1 MNILKKIIYAVPVVA
16 VMLATSC
23 AKDSTATPEGG
34 DVADCYNVYFPEQ
47 DNMGSIE
54 LTAEESLPKTFT
66 YTACRT
72 NENDDITVPVV
83 VANNTDDVFVVSPI
97 HFADGEKSTTFT
109 VTLTDKAALG
119 VEYSL
124 KLNIEDTKYAPRFS
138 SLNPTKYNPQLAVEV
153 MRAHWVD
160 VSTGGTYSCVLT
172 EEKISGLKMQQKEKT
187 NDYKIVNFIGMGTDL
202 VFTWDPDTN
211 KCDIKRQPSGITIS
225 GHALDVMDFR
235 NFYLEYFGETYDWE
249 IFENAGYQQSS
260 YDPDK
265 KLFVFNL
272 MYMDISTGFGTN
284 PLADRFVFKGGSFG
298 CELELIMF
306 DPSRLVDTDSVIDSG
321 TIQAW
326 PNSEYMGWQ
335 IQAPSNNIKSLQF
348 IIIPT
353 LAYDYP
359 ESELGMSLDQ
369 YLQQNGISGTT
380 QIDSAGTTILDR
392 LNDPNRGFFLN
403 LSEGLDP
410 GTSYTMYAKATNT
423 LDETDEFVY
432 EHTTGA
438 AGIYYKMSYAA
449 EGESEA
455 SYEVTF
461 RLEENILN
469 DDAETPIYYVKN
481 LGVEDGQFWHAAYNA
496 TTNLLTI
503 PGYMVNAEESGCI
516 FNQYIA
522 ALNPEKTMA
531 YKLLS
536 IDPDNTESK
545 GTDACVFEITDGY
558 ITSLNTTLAVRV
570 DDISGTAPVALGYLG
585 YYPAG
590 TAVEQTTA
598 PEDGDEEESASVNVN
613 GVKVSFSSLSNM
625 AFVKEHNSMMAA
637 GSKLLSVKKQVEHT
651 ALKPIADMKKID
663 YRKKL

>member
-16 VMLATSC
+16 VMFAASC
-23 AKDSTATPEGG
+23 AKDSTSTPDGG

-47 DNMGSIE
+47 ENLGSIE

-72 NENDDITVPVV
+72 NANDDITVPVV
-83 VANNTDDVFVVSPI
+83 LADNTDDVFVVSPI

-109 VTLTDKAALG
+109 VTLTDKAGLG
-119 VEYSL
+119 IEYSL
-124 KLNIEDTKYAPRFS
+124 KLNIEDIKYAPRYS
-138 SLNPTKYNPQLAVEV
+138 GLNPTKYNPQLAVEI

-172 EEKISGLKMQQKEKT
+172 EAKTTGLKVQQKEKT
-187 NDYKIVNFIGMGTDL
+187 NDYKIVNFIGTGADL
-202 VFTWDPDTN
+202 EFTWDPDTN
-211 KCDIKRQPSGITIS
+211 KCDVKRQSSGITIS

-272 MYMDISTGFGTN
+272 MYIEIATGFGTN
-284 PLADRFVFKGGSFG
+284 PLADRFIFKGGSFG
-298 CELELIMF
+298 CELELVMF
-306 DPSRLVDTDSVIDSG
+306 APSRLVDTDSGAIDSG
-321 TIQAW
+321 TVQAW
-326 PNSEYMGWQ
+326 PNSEYAGWQ
-335 IQAPSNNIKSLQF
+335 IQAPSNNIKSLRF
-348 IIIPT
+348 VIIPT

-359 ESELGMSLDQ
+359 ESELGMSLDK
-369 YLQQNGISGTT
+369 YLETEGIPGTT

-392 LNDPNRGFFLN
+392 LNDPNRGYFLN

-410 GTSYTMYAKATNT
+410 ATSYTMYAKATND

-432 EHTTGA
+432 QYTTGS
-438 AGIYYKMSYAA
+438 AGQYYKMSYLADGA
-449 EGESEA
+449 SEP
-455 SYEVTF
+455 YEVTF
-461 RLEENILN
+461 RLETNTLN
-469 DDAETPIYYVKN
+469 DNAETPIYYIKN
-481 LGVEDGQFWHAAYNA
+481 LGVEDGQFWHAAYSAA
-496 TTNLLTI
+496 TKQLSI

-516 FNQYIA
+516 FNKYIA
-522 ALNPEKTMA
+522 ALDKEQTMA
-531 YKLLS
+531 YKVLS
-536 IDPDNTESK
+536 VDPDNTEST
-545 GTDACVFEITDGY
+545 GTDACVFEIADGY
-558 ITSLNTTLAVRV
+558 IATLKTTLAVRV

-598 PEDGDEEESASVNVN
+598 PSDDEEESASVKVN
-613 GVKVSFSSLSNM
+613 GINVSFSSLRNM
-625 AFVKEHNSMMAA
+625 VSVKEHNAMMAA
-637 GSKLLSVKKQVEHT
+637 GSKLLTIKKQTVHT
-651 ALKPIADMKKID
+651 ALKPIADMKKLD
-663 YRKKL
+663 YREKL

>member
-47 DNMGSIE
+47 DNLGSVE

-83 VANNTDDVFVVSPI
+83 LTNNTDDVFVVSPI

-119 VEYSL
+119 IEYLL
-124 KLNIEDTKYAPRFS
+124 KLNIEDTKYAPRYT

-153 MRAHWVD
+153 MRAHWID
-160 VSTGGTYSCVLT
+160 VASGGTYSCVLT
-172 EEKISGLKMQQKEKT
+172 ENKISGLKMQQKEKT

-211 KCDIKRQPSGITIS
+211 KCDIKRQPSGITS
-225 GHALDVMDFR
+225 AGHALDVMDFR

-260 YDPDK
+260 YNPDK

-272 MYMDISTGFGTN
+272 MYMDISTGYGTN

-306 DPSRLVDTDSVIDSG
+306 DPSRMVDTDSGVIDSG
-321 TIQAW
+321 TVQAW
-326 PNSEYMGWQ
+326 PDSEYIGWQ

-348 IIIPT
+348 VIIPT

-359 ESELGMSLDQ
+359 ESELGMSLEQ
-369 YLQQNGISGTT
+369 YLQQNGTPGTA

-392 LNDPNRGFFLN
+392 LNDPNRGYFLN
-403 LSEGLDP
+403 LLDDLDP
-410 GTSYTMYAKATNT
+410 GTSYTMYAKATNE

-438 AGIYYKMSYAA
+438 AGTYYKMSYLADGA
-449 EGESEA
+449 SEA
-455 SYEVTF
+455 YEVTF
-461 RLEENILN
+461 RLEKNILN
-469 DDAETPIYYVKN
+469 DNAKTPIYYVKN
-481 LGVEDGQFWHAAYNA
+481 LGVEDGQFWHAAYDDK
-496 TTNLLTI
+496 TKQLSI

-516 FNQYIA
+516 FNKYIA
-522 ALNPEKTMA
+522 PLNPEQTLA
-531 YKLLS
+531 YKVLS
-536 IDPDNTESK
+536 GST
-545 GTDACVFEITDGY
+545 GTDACVFEMSDGY
-558 ITSLNTTLAVRV
+558 IASLKTTLAVRV
-570 DDISGTAPVALGYLG
+570 DNISGAAPVAVGYLG

-598 PEDGDEEESASVNVN
+598 PEEGDEEESASVNVN

-625 AFVKEHNSMMAA
+625 AFVKEHNAMMAA
-637 GSKLLSVKKQVEHT
+637 GSKLLYVKKQTEHT